1 MDKLLLGVAREIITP
16 EIGCQLY
23 GYAPDVF
30 STTVED
36 DLTATAFYFKQGETE
51 ILMVSI
57 EVCLINT
64 ELTNEILEKISQKTG
79 VKKSN
84 ILISATHTHSGPNTG
99 GAYGW
104 GDIDRKYCEGIF
116 VPQIVSACVKAKGDV
131 KEATMHST
139 RGQSLVGINRR
150 QLSQKGNS
158 VFLGQNPW
166 GPYNPYMTV
175 ISFKDNNGKC
185 VANMIHYG
193 CHGTAAG
200 RNTEISRDWSGLM
213 IDALEEATG
222 GITAF
227 FNGPEGDVGPRLSNG
242 KTTGDISYVRELG
255 KVAADDVLRIYN
267 SGLKQQEAV
276 ISADTF
282 ETPIPYKERKSEAD
296 ARAMIE
302 KLKDHTVNS
311 MGYVRRQSELTVE
324 AYEKGLPNETEFKFP
339 QTLVRLGEFVFTSF
353 PFELFSEIGMRIDTF
368 FPDKSV
374 LSLSNANGSEGYF
387 ATEDAICR
395 GGYEITM
402 FTYGHI
408 QSFAENA
415 DFALIKATVDNINK
429 LLEEN

>member
-1 MDKLLLGVAREIITP
+1 
-16 EIGCQLY
+16 
-23 GYAPDVF
+23 
-30 STTVED
+30 
-36 DLTATAFYFKQGETE
+36 
-51 ILMVSI
+51 
-57 EVCLINT
+57 
-64 ELTNEILEKISQKTG
+64 
-79 VKKSN
+79 
-84 ILISATHTHSGPNTG
+84 
-99 GAYGW
+99 
-104 GDIDRKYCEGIF
+104 
-116 VPQIVSACVKAKGDV
+116 
-131 KEATMHST
+131 
-139 RGQSLVGINRR
+139 
-150 QLSQKGNS
+150 
-158 VFLGQNPW
+158 
-166 GPYNPYMTV
+166 
-175 ISFKDNNGKC
+175 
-185 VANMIHYG
+185 
-193 CHGTAAG
+193 
-200 RNTEISRDWSGLM
+200 
-213 IDALEEATG
+213 
-222 GITAF
+222 
-227 FNGPEGDVGPRLSNG
+227 
-242 KTTGDISYVRELG
+242 
-255 KVAADDVLRIYN
+255 LRIYN

-415 DFALIKATVDNINK
+415 DFALIQATVDNINK